1 MLGAMGAFTLNP
13 GLADPRS
20 LLRYLFDA
28 ALAAADPAKVVPPH
42 LPAPPQGRTLVVGAG
57 KAAGAMAAAVEAHWP
72 GPLSGLVV
80 TRYGHGLPCKRIE
93 VVEAGHPVPD
103 AAGSRAAQ
111 HILELVRGLTADDLV
126 LCLISGGGSALLTLP
141 APGLALE
148 DKRAVT
154 RALLTSGA
162 TISEM
167 NCLRKHLSAIK
178 GGRLAAAA
186 APARVVS
193 LAISDVPG
201 DDPAVIASGPTV
213 PDPTTFADAR
223 AILAKYRIEPPPAV
237 AAHLAAARDET
248 PKPGDPRLAHTAYHL
263 IATPQGALEAAA
275 AAARSL
281 GITPVIL
288 GDAIEGEAKDVALV
302 HAAIARQA
310 AAGRL
315 VVGDRALALPL
326 VLLSGGETTV
336 TVRGKGR
343 GGRNAEFL
351 LALAVALNGAPGI
364 HAVACDTDG
373 IDGTEDNAGALVGPD
388 SFTRASQAGVSLK
401 AKLAEN
407 DAYGAFQALG
417 DLVVTGPTRTNV
429 NDFRAI
435 LITAEAATH
444 AAQH

>member
-1 MLGAMGAFTLNP
+1 MLRAMGAPAPNP
-13 GLADPRS
+13 GDTDARAV
-20 LLRYLFDA
+20 LRRLFEA
-28 ALAAADPAKVVPPH
+28 ALAAADPAKVVPPR
-42 LPAPPQGRTLVVGAG
+42 LPAPPKGRTLVVGAG
-57 KAAGAMAAAVEAHWP
+57 KAAAAMAAAVEAHWP

-103 AAGSRAAQ
+103 AAGTRAAQ
-111 HILELVRGLTADDLV
+111 HILDLVRGLSGDDLV
-126 LCLISGGGSALLTLP
+126 LYLASGGGSALLTLP
-141 APGLALE
+141 APGLSLE
-148 DKRAVT
+148 DKRTVT

-186 APARVVS
+186 APARVVA

-201 DDPAVIASGPTV
+201 DDPAVIGSGPTV

-237 AAHLAAARDET
+237 AARLAADVDET
-248 PKPGDPRLAHTAYHL
+248 PKPGDPRLAHAEFHL

-275 AAARSL
+275 AAARAA
-281 GITPVIL
+281 GVTPVIL

-315 VVGDRALALPL
+315 VVGERALGLPL

-364 HAVACDTDG
+364 HAIACDTDG
-373 IDGTEDNAGALVGPD
+373 IDGTEDNAGAVMGPD
-388 SFTRASQAGVSLK
+388 SFTRASQAGVNLK
-401 AKLAEN
+401 TMLAEN
-407 DAYGAFQALG
+407 DAYGAFAALG

-435 LITAEAATH
+435 LITPEAAAH
-444 AAQH
+444 AARQ